1 MSTTAPKREPIPVGV
16 IQFHGNGVTLPGK
29 PMASSLTHRAHKT
42 AAKTVKHEIAY
53 LPWLRCFRITFESNN
68 GPMALHVMEG
78 RVESWTELEPAA
90 EPEPATEKKPK
101 AK

>member
-1 MSTTAPKREPIPVGV
+1 
-16 IQFHGNGVTLPGK
+16 
-29 PMASSLTHRAHKT
+29 MASSLTHRAHKT

-53 LPWLRCFRITFESNN
+53 LPWLRCFRITFESNS

-90 EPEPATEKKPK
+90 EATKPGKKSSK
-101 AK
+101 AEQ